1 MLFHLAVYDLI
12 GMICYTNLQKDKPE
26 EMKFGWSYHMGW
38 VAMGS
43 SIGLALFTI
52 SNECLEPVKQ
62 PVRRNVFQIDDGPV
76 YYIAQENY
84 EATDKMQDVNS
95 NQVLHVKNDC
105 QVNPVGLEPT
115 KEQYQKTVLRSITK

>member
-1 MLFHLAVYDLI
+1 
-12 GMICYTNLQKDKPE
+12 MICYTNLQKDKPE

-43 SIGLALFTI
+43 SMGLALFTI

-62 PVRRNVFQIDDGPV
+62 PVRRNVFQI
-76 YYIAQENY
+76 AQENY
-84 EATDKMQDVNS
+84 EATDKIQDVNS
-95 NQVLHVKNDC
+95 NQVLYVKNDC
-105 QVNPVGLEPT
+105 QVNPVGLKPT